1 MYTKKV
7 HFLNLVE
14 DATQIRCI
22 FRTGLYLTSSHRFI
36 SPQCYE
42 EGSSLKATLVYGI
55 TLAHAVCI

>member
-36 SPQCYE
+36 FLYV
-42 EGSSLKATLVYGI
+42 KKKAAATLMYGI